1 MEQEIQKEPYEK
13 AILTTEGKL
22 RDITAIETKFTTE

>member
-13 AILTTEGKL
+13 PILTTEGKL
-22 RDITAIETKFTTE
+22 RDITAIEVTIKKE